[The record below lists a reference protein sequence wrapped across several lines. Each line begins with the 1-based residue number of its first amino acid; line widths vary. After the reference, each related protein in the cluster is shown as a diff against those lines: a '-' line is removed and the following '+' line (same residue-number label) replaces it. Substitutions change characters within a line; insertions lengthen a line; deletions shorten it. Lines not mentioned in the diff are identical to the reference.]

1 MSRLV
6 SRAENWETIY
16 DAVQNVN
23 FAAFDFNSVKQS
35 IIDYVK
41 LYHSESFND
50 FIETSELIAII
61 EAFAYVAELLAY
73 RIDVTAQENFLSTAQ
88 RRDSVLRLAKMVSYT
103 ASRPIPARGLVKI
116 TSVRTT
122 EPLYDT
128 LGNSLANTRIR
139 WNDSSNSAWKDQFL
153 LVLNRV
159 LDQTFGTVAP
169 SDRFQLQNTL
179 FEIYGVNNV
188 PLTNGTFSY
197 AARTNNKTVQMELV
211 PVAYDAD
218 VGILERRPFNNSKF
232 NVLYGQDGLGDASS
246 TTGFFCLTKQGKL
259 SKQTTSFDGTTPF
272 QTFDVKI
279 DNINDTDVWV
289 NNVDPVTGST
299 LDVNGLSTIHRSS
312 GLKTGEWEPVDV
324 SHAQNIVFNSI
335 ERRTKYEVETTTNN
349 RVRLIFGDGEFTDI
363 PSGTF
368 DVWARTSL
376 DENVIVPQTAVVDQQ
391 ASFTYVDYLGRTQT
405 FSFTFTL
412 TNSLQNASAAEDIG
426 HIKATAPSVYYTQN
440 RMVNAQDYNKYLL
453 QDPTVLKLRSVNR
466 TFAGDSKYLTWN
478 DPSGVYQDVK
488 IFSNDGIL
496 YYKTVP
502 VTDSTPVVS
511 LNTLIITYL
520 EPLLS
525 STDVLVHV
533 LSQGGSSTEYRRIFT
548 AAEIAQFTN
557 VLVTPPIPARI
568 KIFYNKF
575 TSGWY
580 ACKYEEDPAVVLSS
594 EVIGAGGWET
604 GAFIEMP
611 IFFVNQTSAA
621 EESFSVT
628 RIAARLMFRSMS
640 TTFWNTNT
648 VDRIVDYDTLTGE
661 QDQIVVLQA
670 NINANNNSVLAQD
683 WRFHVVGQDVIQNGV
698 DIGLTDNSTLSVLP
712 VDDEGVGY
720 PQGLDPTNFESDV
733 GLANIFDPKFTI
745 DVSEFNYPLPATGKV
760 VQLPI
765 HYRVSPTIISDITIY
780 STDPDVPF
788 PLQIGVHWTED
799 PTATV
804 SNKILIYD
812 VGRDSKGELNSSLR
826 ICVREYVYMT
836 RSTVND
842 QFQYVEPTLEN
853 INEFALSELNQNSL
867 WTRYPGTAPL
877 NFMWLHRSPDFHL
890 IDPASSNINDMFVI
904 TRGYHEQMKQWLTG
918 QSPSISHP
926 TSLDLRTTYDYLLGS
941 KMISDTIVLH
951 PGRFKILFGPKAD
964 PSLRGIFNVVR
975 TPYTQLTDS
984 QIKSVVVATVR
995 NFFDVVSWEFGET
1008 FYFTELATAVHA
1020 ALPLDISSITL
1031 IPSSTQISIDA
1042 FLQILCKEDEIFI
1055 ADINAEQIMVTTSV
1069 VIRPITVLN
1078 SGVTL
1083 GTNSFLVDQVIDN
1096 CASNRYCLPEY
1107 CDNQYLIT
1115 LLRCPGS
1122 ATDSGTACVQDW
1134 YWEPSFSD
1142 YSYTANI
1149 FNCPPDDAQEIGT
1162 DCALDWYWEP
1172 SYSAFSYTQLIN
1184 TCLPEC
1190 ASYWYWDTEYG
1201 PSDYSDT
1208 TFYCLP

>member
-23 FAAFDFNSVKQS
+23 FAAFDFNSIKQS
-35 IIDYVK
+35 IIDYIK

-61 EAFAYVAELLAY
+61 ETFAYVAELLAY

-103 ASRPIPARGLVKI
+103 ASRPIPARGMVKI
-116 TSVRTT
+116 TSVKTS

-128 LGNSLANTRIR
+128 LGNSLANVRIR
-139 WNDSSNSAWKDQFL
+139 WNDSSNTAWKDQFL
-153 LVLNRV
+153 LVMNRV

-179 FEIYGVNNV
+179 FEIYGINNI
-188 PLTNGTFSY
+188 PLQNGVFPYT
-197 AARTNNKTVQMELV
+197 ARTNNKAVQMELV

-218 VGILERRPFNNSKF
+218 RGIIERRPYNNSKF
-232 NVLYGQDGLGDASS
+232 NILYGQDGLGDASS
-246 TTGFFCLTKQGKL
+246 STGFFCLTKQGKL

-272 QTFDVKI
+272 QTFDVQI
-279 DNINDTDVWV
+279 NNINDTDIWI
-289 NNVDPVTGST
+289 NNINTVTGDT
-299 LDVNGLSTIHRSS
+299 VDLNGLSTIHRSS
-312 GLKTGEWEPVDV
+312 GLKTGEWEPVDI
-324 SHAQNIVFNSI
+324 SHSQNIVFNSI

-349 RVRLIFGDGEFTDI
+349 RVRVIFGDGEFADI

-368 DVWARTSL
+368 DVWARASL
-376 DENVIVPQTAVVDQQ
+376 DENVIIPQTAVVDQT

-405 FSFTFTL
+405 FTFTYTL
-412 TNSLQNASAAEDIG
+412 TGSLQNASAAEDIER
-426 HIKATAPSVYYTQN
+426 IKTTAPSVYYTQN

-453 QDPTVLKLRSVNR
+453 QDPTVLKLRTVNR

-488 IFSNDGIL
+488 VFSNDGIL
-496 YYKTVP
+496 FYKTVP
-502 VTDSTPVVS
+502 VSDKTPVVTA
-511 LNTLIITYL
+511 NTLIITHL

-525 STDVLVHV
+525 STDVMVNV
-533 LSQGGSSTEYRRIFT
+533 LSQGGIAAEYRRVFSDV
-548 AAEIAQFTN
+548 EIGRITDALT
-557 VLVTPPIPARI
+557 TPPIPARI
-568 KIFYNKF
+568 KLFYNKF
-575 TSGWY
+575 TSEWY
-580 ACKYEEDPAVVLSS
+580 ACKYEEDPANVLSS
-594 EVIGAGGWET
+594 TTLGISGWET

-611 IFFVNQTSAA
+611 VFFINQTAA
-621 EESFSVT
+621 SEESYTIT
-628 RIAARLMFRSMS
+628 RMAVRLMFRSGS

-648 VDRIVDYDTLTGE
+648 VDRVVDYDTLTGE
-661 QDQIVVLQA
+661 QDEVVLLQA
-670 NINANNNSVLAQD
+670 NINANNDGVLKQD
-683 WRFHVVGQDVIQNGV
+683 WKFHVVGQDVIQDGTDV
-698 DIGLTDNSTLSVLP
+698 GLTDNSTLSILP
-712 VDDEGVGY
+712 VDEAGIGY
-720 PQGLDPTNFESDV
+720 PQGLDPTDYENGI
-733 GLANIFDPKFTI
+733 GLADVFNPKFILDT
-745 DVSEFNYPLPATGKV
+745 SSFNYPLPATGKV
-760 VQLPI
+760 VTLPI

-780 STDPDVPF
+780 STDPKVPF

-799 PTATV
+799 PTSTI

-812 VGRDSKGELNSSLR
+812 VGRNSEGELNTSLR
-826 ICVREYVYMT
+826 ICVREFVYMA
-836 RSTVND
+836 RNTVNEP
-842 QFQYVEPTLEN
+842 FAYVEPTVEN
-853 INEFALSELNQNSL
+853 MNEFALSELNQNGL
-867 WTRYPGTAPL
+867 WTRYPGTSHL

-890 IDPASSNINDMFVI
+890 IDPAASNINDMFVI

-918 QSPSISHP
+918 QIATIYHP
-926 TSLDLRTTYDYLLGS
+926 TSLDLRTTYEYLISS
-941 KMISDTIVLH
+941 KMISDTVVVH

-984 QIKSVVVATVR
+984 QIKSVVVTTIR

-1020 ALPLDISSITL
+1020 ALPNDISSITL
-1031 IPSSTQISIDA
+1031 IPSATQLTIDS

-1069 VIRPITVLN
+1069 VIRPLTVLN

-1083 GTNSFLVDQVIDN
+1083 GTNSFLVDQVVDN
-1096 CASNRYCLPEY
+1096 CATSRYCMPEY

-1115 LLRCPGS
+1115 LLRCPGTS
-1122 ATDSGTACVQDW
+1122 SGTTCTQDW

-1142 YSYTANI
+1142 YSYTKNI
-1149 FNCPPDDAQEIGT
+1149 FECPPGDAQEIGT
-1162 DCALDWYWEP
+1162 DCSLDWYWET
-1172 SYSAFSYTQLIN
+1172 SYSSLSYTQNIE
-1184 TCLPEC
+1184 TCPPEC
-1190 ASYWYWDTEYG
+1190 TQFWYWDPVYG
-1201 PSDYSDT
+1201 PGEYADT
-1208 TFYCLP
+1208 IFYCLP